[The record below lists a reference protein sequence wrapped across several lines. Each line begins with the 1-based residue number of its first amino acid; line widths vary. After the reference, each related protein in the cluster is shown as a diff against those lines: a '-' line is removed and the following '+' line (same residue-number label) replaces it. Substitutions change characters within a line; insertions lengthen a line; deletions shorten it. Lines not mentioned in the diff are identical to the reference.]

1 MRLCERLRG
10 SHQTEGG
17 VMKKSAGRFSQ
28 VARSEGVAKTDGATF
43 SSQKKLVTNPKRQR
57 GNSLPTPRL
66 RFGLVSGVFNALT
79 ILVPH
84 AYDGEFAQF

>member
-1 MRLCERLRG
+1 MERLF
-10 SHQTEGG
+10 HH
-17 VMKKSAGRFSQ
+17 K
-28 VARSEGVAKTDGATF
+28 
-43 SSQKKLVTNPKRQR
+43 KKLVTNPKRQR